1 MRGNVRDGSGRFR
14 AILASLRRPDLPLI
28 LIVLAVGAALA
39 IFASDEEPPTPRA
52 AGDLAQADLAGDPG
66 AEFLAD
72 PSPALTR
79 CLLGDEVP
87 GGGGGGLPTDPAE
100 LVGKA
105 SAQVE
110 RLRELRF
117 SRPVDARFLSP
128 AELRD
133 HIAKLLEDELPP
145 KAVAREQAILE
156 ELGAIPPGTDL
167 MALEEDALGSQVI
180 GLYDPDTKELLVQ
193 RSGDAGPDEA
203 ITLAHELE
211 HALADQALDLN
222 EPKGLGT
229 ADGALARIA
238 VIEGDATLTMTR
250 YAIAELDLDE
260 LGSLGSESV
269 PSAERE
275 FDQLPDYLQREL
287 LFPYFEGLRLNC
299 YEWLTGGGW
308 KAIDRLYDH
317 PPRSTYEV
325 MFPAAYGE
333 RPPAKPPPPGRPGAG
348 WKPVEKRDLGAAELS
363 WLFAAP
369 GGEAEAALP
378 DPRRLV
384 AGWRGGEVE
393 LWERG
398 DRRALGIALVADP
411 GSGLCGALS
420 AWYGAA
426 FPSEQQSAGP
436 RGDVVEFS
444 NSERAAIL
452 ACRGRDVRLGIAP
465 DRTTAA
471 RIASPRAGTRGL
483 QVERVSTGG

>member
-1 MRGNVRDGSGRFR
+1 MGFSRVRR
-14 AILASLRRPDLPLI
+14 ILAGLRRPDLPLI
-28 LIVLAVGAALA
+28 LVVLAVGAALA
-39 IFASDEEPPTPRA
+39 LF
-52 AGDLAQADLAGDPG
+52 AGDDSPQAPGSDRVAGAQPDVAGGPG

-87 GGGGGGLPTDPAE
+87 GGGVGLPSEPTE
-100 LVGKA
+100 LVDKV

-110 RLRELRF
+110 RLRELGY

-133 HIAKLLEDELPP
+133 RIGELLEDELPV
-145 KAVAREQAILE
+145 KAVEREQALLE

-167 MALEEDALGSQVI
+167 LELEGEALGSQVI
-180 GLYDPDTKELLVQ
+180 GLYNPDNKELLVQ
-193 RSGDAGPDEA
+193 RSGDAGPDEV

-211 HALADQALDLN
+211 HALADQALELN
-222 EPKGLGT
+222 EPQGLGT
-229 ADGALARIA
+229 ADGALARIS

-250 YAIAELDLDE
+250 YAIAELDVAE

-269 PSAERE
+269 PSAERQ
-275 FDQLPDYLQREL
+275 FDRLPDYLQREL

-308 KAIDRLYDH
+308 KAVDRLYEE

-325 MFPAAYGE
+325 MFPVAYGK
-333 RPPAKPPPPGRPGAG
+333 RVPANPPPPGRPGSG
-348 WKPVEKRDLGAAELS
+348 WRSVTKRDLGAAELS

-369 GGEAEAALP
+369 GGDPDAALP

-384 AGWRGGEVE
+384 AGWRGGELE
-393 LWERG
+393 LWQQAGE
-398 DRRALGIALVADP
+398 RALGIALVADP
-411 GSGLCGALS
+411 GSGLCGSMS
-420 AWYGAA
+420 AWYESA
-426 FPSEQQSAGP
+426 FPSEQQPAGA

-444 NSERAAIL
+444 NSGQAAVL
-452 ACRGRDVRLGIAP
+452 ACHGRDVRMGIAP

-471 RIASPRAGTRGL
+471 RLASP
-483 QVERVSTGG
+483 

>member
-1 MRGNVRDGSGRFR
+1 MR
-14 AILASLRRPDLPLI
+14 ILAGLRRPDLPLI

-39 IFASDEEPPTPRA
+39 LF
-52 AGDLAQADLAGDPG
+52 AGDSSPQAQRTGDGATAQPDIAGEPG

-87 GGGGGGLPTDPAE
+87 GGGAGLPTDPGE
-100 LVGKA
+100 LVDKA

-110 RLRELRF
+110 RLRELRY
-117 SRPVDARFLSP
+117 SHPVDARLLSP
-128 AELRD
+128 TELQDRIAELL
-133 HIAKLLEDELPP
+133 KDELPP
-145 KAVAREQAILE
+145 KAVAREQAVLE
-156 ELGAIPPGTDL
+156 ELGAIPSGADL
-167 MALEEDALGSQVI
+167 MALEGDALGSQVI
-180 GLYDPDTKELLVQ
+180 GLYNPDTKELLVQ
-193 RSGDAGPDEA
+193 RSGDAGSDEA

-250 YAIAELDLDE
+250 YAIAELDVNE

-269 PSAERE
+269 PGAERA
-275 FDQLPDYLQREL
+275 FDRLPDYLQREL

-308 KAIDRLYDH
+308 KAVDRLYEN

-325 MFPAAYGE
+325 MFPVAYGK
-333 RPPAKPPPPGRPGAG
+333 RKPAKPHPGKPGTG
-348 WKPVEKRDLGAAELS
+348 WKPVEQRDLGAAELS

-369 GGEAEAALP
+369 GGDPEAALP

-384 AGWRGGEVE
+384 TGWRGGEVE
-393 LWERG
+393 VWQRDSE
-398 DRRALGIALVADP
+398 RALGIALVAAP
-411 GSGLCGALS
+411 GSGLCGAIS
-420 AWYGAA
+420 AWYAAA
-426 FPSEQQSAGP
+426 FPSDQQPVGS
-436 RGDVVEFS
+436 RGDVVEFT
-444 NSERAAIL
+444 NSEQAAVL
-452 ACRGRDVRLGIAP
+452 ACHGSDVRMGVAP
-465 DRTTAA
+465 DRSTAA
-471 RIASPRAGTRGL
+471 RIASL
-483 QVERVSTGG
+483 